1 MTKDRDDE
9 PVDVSAGLANAAK
22 RLING
27 SKNTD
32 RNRARESARNN
43 LRSARWYHVASAIA
57 APSGSDFFTSGPATL
72 QKRIGSQLV
81 PTGKIETIYSD
92 AAIEADTIVLV
103 LQAGGIPFAI
113 KDCPP
118 LAPPNPCDLPPFT
131 NFETTQEIGQ
141 IFPPVNT
148 TLEYEMSLPPELINS
163 NATLSFARRVTRAGD
178 IVAAANAPATE
189 SSFSTILLDHQN
201 TPPLFAVDLTGSTN
215 PFIFGITAGQGAVFQ
230 NNITFQLGDEFGF
243 RLRDVQTIDGGN
255 VNLQGGEVTATL
267 ERFFNDDV
275 LFSSEIVL
283 ARCFMR
289 VIFQLNS
296 NDSADVF
303 PLAEDIIIRIE

>member
-1 MTKDRDDE
+1 MTKERDDE

-22 RLING
+22 RLINE

-57 APSGSDFFTSGPATL
+57 APSGSNFFSSGPATL
-72 QKRIGSQLV
+72 QKRDGLQLV

-113 KDCPP
+113 KDCQ
-118 LAPPNPCDLPPFT
+118 PPNPCDLPPFE
-131 NFETTQEIGQ
+131 NFETTQAVGS
-141 IFPPVNT
+141 IFPPVDT
-148 TLEYEMSLPPELINS
+148 ALEYEMSLPPELINS
-163 NATLSFARRVTRAGD
+163 NATLSFARRVTMAGD

-189 SSFSTILLDHQN
+189 SSLSTISLDHQN

-243 RLRDVQTIDGGN
+243 RLRNFQASAGGN

-275 LFSSEIVL
+275 LSSSEIVL
-283 ARCFMR
+283 ARCFVR

-303 PLAEDIIIRIE
+303 PLAEDIIVRIE